1 MHTCMHL
8 TMGIIMIHVSVYTH
22 EHIHVFIQGH
32 VGPSLGKKK
41 LTTMTLQPL
50 QHRDNSWTFK
60 DYGDQHHLECV
71 MFL

>member
-32 VGPSLGKKK
+32 VGPSLGKKTNNHD
-41 LTTMTLQPL
+41 LAATAT
-50 QHRDNSWTFK
+50 
-60 DYGDQHHLECV
+60 
-71 MFL
+71 